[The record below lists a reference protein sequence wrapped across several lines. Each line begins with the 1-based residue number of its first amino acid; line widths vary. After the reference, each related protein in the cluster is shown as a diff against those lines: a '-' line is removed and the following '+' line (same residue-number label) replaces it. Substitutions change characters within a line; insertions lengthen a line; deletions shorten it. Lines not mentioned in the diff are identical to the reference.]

1 MAHAIFTHFVPEDV
15 IVKGNGTFKATEAEL
30 SPRPGV
36 NSNRMSFSSFLEFLK
51 TVGGRQWEV
60 NEQVAPKTK
69 DFLPAL
75 SVNGIFLLF
84 PLTA

>member
-15 IVKGNGTFKATEAEL
+15 IVKGNSTFKATEAGI

-51 TVGGRQWEV
+51 EKTAGG
-60 NEQVAPKTK
+60 
-69 DFLPAL
+69 
-75 SVNGIFLLF
+75 
-84 PLTA
+84 